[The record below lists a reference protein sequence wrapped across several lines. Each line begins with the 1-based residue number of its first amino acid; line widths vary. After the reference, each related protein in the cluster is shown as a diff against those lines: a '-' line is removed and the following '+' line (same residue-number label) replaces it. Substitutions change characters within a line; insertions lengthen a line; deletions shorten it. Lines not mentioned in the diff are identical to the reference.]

1 MSKLR
6 VFHHLN
12 EGPFCGCWSE
22 GWLAATEEATE
33 EEIRLALVNLAA
45 DLSEMCYELNKDSNE
60 YDEEEDEEA
69 FLERD
74 TEIALESSCGE
85 DDFCEIADESDY
97 SFINPEEYDGIW
109 NDKHT
114 IWVFEQ

>member
-22 GWLAATEEATE
+22 GWLVATEAATE
-33 EEIRLALVNLAA
+33 EEIELALVDLAT
-45 DLSEMCYELNKDSNE
+45 DLSEMCYELNKDENE
-60 YDEEEDEEA
+60 YDRYEDEEA

-74 TEIALESSCGE
+74 TEIVFESSCE
-85 DDFCEIADESDY
+85 DYDFCEIVDESD
-97 SFINPEEYDGIW
+97 SRFINPEEYDGDW